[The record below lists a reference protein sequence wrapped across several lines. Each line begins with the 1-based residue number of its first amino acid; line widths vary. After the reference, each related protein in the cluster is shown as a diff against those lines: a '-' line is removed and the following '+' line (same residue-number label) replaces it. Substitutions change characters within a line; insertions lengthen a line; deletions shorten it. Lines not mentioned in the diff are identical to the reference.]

1 MNNWTMRAILLALT
15 IMLVATWLRFPFIRA
30 GMPYFYDED
39 EAHHYNR
46 VVNMVKRGEFNP
58 NYFLKPSLHF
68 YLRMPVVAVGFLA
81 SVRAGE
87 IRSVKEIVTRDSF
100 GLADY
105 SFSAFPQKIAKYS
118 RAFSTAFSI
127 FVVLL
132 TVLIAQQIRI
142 PVAGA
147 LAAGALVAISP
158 PLISSS
164 ATIGVDGMVS
174 VFALLTTALSLRI
187 IDRPTL
193 GTVIA
198 AGVAAGC
205 AIGTKYNAAPIALVP
220 LIAVIVAR
228 GAGIGAVVGALITPC
243 LAFLATTPFLLA
255 NLPLFLDHIGYE
267 IWHYGVEGH
276 VGHTAEP
283 GINQALFYIS
293 CLSRSAL
300 GVAALVTAGI
310 GLLLMLA
317 LRDKRYFIFLAFP
330 VLYFLLMISQKAN
343 FTRNMHIIIPYLACC
358 AGFLLAGVGSKFRK
372 LSGVVV
378 ALALIGLSIQPV
390 LAAISQRSA
399 LQSRAESRIT
409 AANWLKQN
417 LTGDGKTA
425 VSGVLQ
431 FEPQVF
437 KLPGVVRVDLKD
449 QTPLSLR
456 EQGFS
461 RVIAHISELSSAEH
475 QSELSLAVEIA
486 GDSEAQR
493 IVSNPAIRI
502 YQIR

>member
-1 MNNWTMRAILLALT
+1 MRAILLALT
-15 IMLVATWLRFPFIRA
+15 ILLVATWLRFPFIRA

-68 YLRMPVVAVGFLA
+68 YLRMPVAAVGFLA

-87 IRSVKEIVTRDSF
+87 IRSVKEIITRDTF

-118 RAFSTAFSI
+118 RAFSTLFSL
-127 FVVLL
+127 FVVFL
-132 TVLIAQQIRI
+132 TILIAHQLRL
-142 PVAGA
+142 PVAGS

-174 VFALLTTALSLRI
+174 AFALLTTALSLRI
-187 IDRPTL
+187 IDRPTI
-193 GTVIA
+193 GAVIA

-228 GAGIGAVVGALITPC
+228 GAGIGAVIGAIITPC
-243 LAFLATTPFLLA
+243 IAFLATTPFLLA
-255 NLPLFLDHIGYE
+255 NLPLFLDHIAYE
-267 IWHYGVEGH
+267 VWHYGVEGH

-283 GINQALFYIS
+283 GIKQALFYIS
-293 CLSRSAL
+293 WLSRSAL
-300 GVAALVTAGI
+300 GIAGLIAAGL
-310 GLLLMLA
+310 GLLLMLG
-317 LRDKRYFIFLAFP
+317 LRDKRCFIFLAFP
-330 VLYFLLMISQKAN
+330 ILYFLLMISQKAN

-358 AGFLLAGVGSKFRK
+358 AGFLLASFGSRFRK
-372 LSGVVV
+372 LSAMVV

-390 LAAISQRSA
+390 TAAISQRSA
-399 LQSRAESRIT
+399 LFSKEESRIT
-409 AANWLKQN
+409 AANWLRQN
-417 LTGDGKTA
+417 LSTGGRTA

-431 FEPQVF
+431 FEPQLF
-437 KLPGVVRVDLKD
+437 KLPGVTRVDLKG
-449 QTPLSLR
+449 QTPQSLR
-456 EQGFS
+456 EQGFTW
-461 RVIAHISELSSAEH
+461 VIAHISELSSEEH
-475 QSELSLAVEIA
+475 QSALALELEVP

-493 IVSNPAIRI
+493 IVNNPAIKI
-502 YQIR
+502 YQIREPL